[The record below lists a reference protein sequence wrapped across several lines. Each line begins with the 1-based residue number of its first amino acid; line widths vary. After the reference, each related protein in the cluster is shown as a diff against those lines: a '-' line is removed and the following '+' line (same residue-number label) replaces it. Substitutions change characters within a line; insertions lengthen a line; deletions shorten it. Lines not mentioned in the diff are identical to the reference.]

1 AEITRQLLE
10 RLPVSPSEE
19 MLTELAAAILG
30 CDTLDII
37 VTHTE
42 NKRVCSRRAR
52 DRASFACTRFELEA
66 RDPPGSGDRGLLKVI
81 LVKLKRDIRSLRLN
95 TYSVPHHQIYQS

>member
-1 AEITRQLLE
+1 MAIIVDTWDEIFIDADTAEVVRQLLE
-10 RLPVSPSEE
+10 RIPVSPTEE

-42 NKRVCSRRAR
+42 N
-52 DRASFACTRFELEA
+52 
-66 RDPPGSGDRGLLKVI
+66 
-81 LVKLKRDIRSLRLN
+81 
-95 TYSVPHHQIYQS
+95 

>member
-1 AEITRQLLE
+1 MAIIEDTWDEIFIGADTAEITRQLLE

-42 NKRVCSRRAR
+42 N
-52 DRASFACTRFELEA
+52 
-66 RDPPGSGDRGLLKVI
+66 
-81 LVKLKRDIRSLRLN
+81 
-95 TYSVPHHQIYQS
+95 

>member
-1 AEITRQLLE
+1 MAIIVDTWDEIFIGADTAEITRQLLE

-42 NKRVCSRRAR
+42 N
-52 DRASFACTRFELEA
+52 
-66 RDPPGSGDRGLLKVI
+66 
-81 LVKLKRDIRSLRLN
+81 
-95 TYSVPHHQIYQS
+95 